1 MCLNP
6 LKGFRLP
13 DGSVKVVSRETKVV
27 YKSSTGSWLASPALD
42 AVGRETI
49 RDSIQIP
56 CGHCIDCRLT
66 QSRQWATR
74 MMLEAEYHMYNY
86 FVTLTYDPR
95 HIPKSSFLDYDTG
108 QVLPSYTLRKTD
120 LQKFFKRLRRRC
132 EYHDRPLIRYY
143 AAGEYGDET
152 HRPHYHA
159 IIFGLYLDDLVP
171 LKKSRLGY
179 QYFRSAF
186 LESLWPFGMVT
197 VGVVSWQDCAYV
209 ARYCTKKL
217 GGDYKAFYD
226 TFGLEPEFAI
236 MSRNPGIGY
245 QYFEDH
251 ADEIYKMD
259 EIFLRLTDG
268 GKKVKPPHYYDT
280 LYKQIDEAQL
290 EVCKERRQRYAESAE
305 RLQRRASGLTD
316 DERLQARAD
325 LLMRK
330 AQALVRPDC

>member
-13 DGSVKVVSRETKVV
+13 DGSVKVVPRETKVV
-27 YKSSTGSWLASPALD
+27 YKSSAGSWLASPALD
-42 AVGRETI
+42 AVGRETV

-56 CGHCIDCRLT
+56 CGRCIDCRLN

-74 MMLEAEYHMYNY
+74 MMLEAEYHMSNY
-86 FVTLTYDPR
+86 FVTLTYDPV
-95 HIPKSSFLDYDTG
+95 HVPLSSFLDYETG
-108 QVLPSYTLRKTD
+108 EVLPSQTLRKTD
-120 LQKFFKRLRRRC
+120 LQAFFKRLRRRQ
-132 EYHDRPLIRYY
+132 EYYHDNQIRYY

-159 IIFGLYLDDLVP
+159 IIFGLVLDDLEP

-179 QYFRSAF
+179 QYYRSKT
-186 LESLWPFGMVT
+186 LEAVWPYGMVT

-217 GGDYKAFYD
+217 GGDYKAFYE

-236 MSRNPGIGY
+236 MSRKPGIGN
-245 QYFEDH
+245 QYFQDH

-280 LYKQIDEAQL
+280 LYAQIDEAQL

-305 RLQRRASGLTD
+305 RLQRRSSGLTD

-330 AQALVRPDC
+330 AQALIRPDC